1 MITRAVLEEQ
11 KKLYE
16 KGREEARIRVD
27 QIERAKLQAVAEVNA
42 FNGAIDATDHYLEM
56 IAQHEEAQSHTQSSE
71 DKE

>member
-56 IAQHEEAQSHTQSSE
+56 IAQHEEAQAHTQSSE